1 MCAEYLIVSYNSSFY
16 FVIIDLCLMRAF
28 IFTTNKANAIHLVN
42 LFTTSKIPYIISADI
57 AQLTDDYDVLIVPGG
72 TAGLYQRLLGEK
84 GIASIREFV
93 ANGGGYLGL
102 CAGAYLGSTNDITD
116 TKNIGIGLL
125 SVRYSLYGRGAN
137 IRANVTLNDART
149 NVVYKTS
156 YHNGAV
162 YQSDQLPNNVT
173 TLATITDTDSSNS
186 KFHDFL
192 VSKAT
197 IIAGSF
203 GKGRVILCGPHIE
216 VNMKSYMLSL
226 IMEVICQSER
236 TTSVDSLTS

>member
-1 MCAEYLIVSYNSSFY
+1 
-16 FVIIDLCLMRAF
+16 MRAF
-28 IFTTNKANAIHLVN
+28 IFTTNRANAVHLVN
-42 LFTTSKIPYIISADI
+42 LFGTTNVPYVISSDI

-72 TAGLYQRLLGEK
+72 TARLYQKLLGEK
-84 GIASIREFV
+84 GIASIRDFV

-102 CAGAYLGSTNDITD
+102 CAGAYLASANDITG

-125 SVRYSLYGRGAN
+125 PVRYSLYGHGAN
-137 IRANVTLNDART
+137 IRANVTLTDART

-162 YQSDQLPNNVT
+162 YQSDQLPSNVT
-173 TLATITDTDSSNS
+173 TLATITDTDSSNP

-192 VSKAT
+192 VNKAT
-197 IIAGSF
+197 IVTGSF

-216 VNMKSYMLSL
+216 VNMKSYMFSL
-226 IMEVICQSER
+226 ITDVIRQSDV
-236 TTSVDSLTS
+236 TTSTDSSTS